1 MAVAYVHS
9 KICVSQDLSATT
21 ISLQNAKFSPTMCF
35 GAFMTKAICLKYAM
49 QVARASSDHCEI
61 IVWTGSSFSKFST
74 IDNNILWAI
83 SFTQSKCFTTITDI
97 SENDNLMLEQIKLV
111 VPIILYI

>member
-1 MAVAYVHS
+1 
-9 KICVSQDLSATT
+9 
-21 ISLQNAKFSPTMCF
+21 
-35 GAFMTKAICLKYAM
+35 M

-61 IVWTGSSFSKFST
+61 IVRTGSSLSKFST

-83 SFTQSKCFTTITDI
+83 SFTRAVKVNVLQPFTDI
-97 SENDNLMLEQIKLV
+97 SENDNLIVEQIKLV